1 MGYTKVGLRRLV
13 GIGLNRRLQPWE
25 SQVPKS
31 LGVSYGGGL
40 GFVVGRNS
48 GVSAAGWSPMTS
60 RLALSTSA
68 NPNSKSMSNPRDE
81 EMKGDYKAPK
91 TSFLAMLDRL
101 SDIFF
106 LSEIFKGLAL
116 TAEAMTKPKVSRK
129 WEWVGGGNMR
139 MRLWMAGFQL
149 RREERV

>member
-1 MGYTKVGLRRLV
+1 MSCTKGGLRRLV
-13 GIGLNRRLQPWE
+13 GIGLNRRLQPWK

-48 GVSAAGWSPMTS
+48 GAAAAGWSPMTS

-68 NPNSKSMSNPRDE
+68 NPNSKSTSNPRDE
-81 EMKGDYKAPK
+81 ERKGDYKAPK
-91 TSFLAMLDRL
+91 TSFLTMLDRL

-106 LSEIFKGLAL
+106 LSEIFRGLAL
-116 TAEAMTKPKVSRK
+116 TVEAMMKPKVSRK

-139 MRLWMAGFQL
+139 MRLWMAVVQL
-149 RREERV
+149 RSEERV